1 MSISPPGDST
11 DKRLTPA
18 RVRWARALSGAGG
31 PVDPRAGRSARVAI
45 IVAAL
50 INPLW
55 QPLMVRLVPGARDP
69 LSERLVLSG
78 LCVAVLLWTAA
89 ASRRHYLIGA
99 SRVLVYLAT
108 AHFFSLIYRNDLA
121 QTYVA
126 CAFAF
131 ITALTLSFVSVRSLL
146 AYSTTA
152 VAMAIG
158 VAVAARGRSE
168 EGIFLAAGVTSS
180 QLMLTAL
187 SWRNLNLAAA
197 ARDSIRQARD
207 FLGAVIDAVPDP
219 VFVLDEELRPMIA
232 NEALSTA
239 TRTAPADI
247 VGSILLDSTTA
258 TEREIPIMDAR
269 GQPRTALVKV
279 AVRHLPDGERYLVGV
294 VRDISER
301 KALEMSLEQKI
312 RELEEAR
319 AQVKQLRGLLPVC
332 MHCGRIRSGSGDTE
346 EWQDVRIYIEHHSE
360 ALFSHGLCQ
369 SCQAEHYP

>member
-1 MSISPPGDST
+1 
-11 DKRLTPA
+11 
-18 RVRWARALSGAGG
+18 
-31 PVDPRAGRSARVAI
+31 
-45 IVAAL
+45 
-50 INPLW
+50 
-55 QPLMVRLVPGARDP
+55 
-69 LSERLVLSG
+69 
-78 LCVAVLLWTAA
+78 
-89 ASRRHYLIGA
+89 
-99 SRVLVYLAT
+99 
-108 AHFFSLIYRNDLA
+108 
-121 QTYVA
+121 
-126 CAFAF
+126 
-131 ITALTLSFVSVRSLL
+131 VSVRSLL
-146 AYSTTA
+146 AYSATA
-152 VAMAIG
+152 VAMAVG
-158 VAVAARGRSE
+158 VAIAARGRSE

-197 ARDSIRQARD
+197 ARDSMRQARD

-219 VFVLDEELRPMIA
+219 VFVLDESLRPMMA
-232 NEALSTA
+232 NEALAAA

-247 VGSILLDSTTA
+247 VGSILPDSATA

-332 MHCGRIRSGSGDTE
+332 MHCGRIRTGSGDTE

>member
-1 MSISPPGDST
+1 MSTST
-11 DKRLTPA
+11 KEKAPVKTLTPW
-18 RVRWARALSGAGG
+18 RVRWVRALLNAGVA
-31 PVDPRAGRSARVAI
+31 VDPRAGRSARLAMI
-45 IVAAL
+45 LAAL

-55 QPLMVRLVPGARDP
+55 QPLMVRLVPGAHDP
-69 LSERLVLSG
+69 LGERLTLSG
-78 LCVAVLLWTAA
+78 LCILVLIWTASA
-89 ASRRHYLIGA
+89 RRRHHLVGA

-131 ITALTLSFVSVRSLL
+131 VAALTLSFVSVRSLM
-146 AYSTTA
+146 AYSATA
-152 VAMAIG
+152 VGMALT
-158 VAVAARGRSE
+158 VAVAARGRTE

-219 VFVLDEELRPMIA
+219 VFVLDDQLRPMIA
-232 NEALSTA
+232 NEAMSA
-239 TRTAPADI
+239 TTRRSPTDI
-247 VGSILLDSTTA
+247 VGSALPDSDA
-258 TEREIPIMDAR
+258 AVEREIPLEDVA
-269 GQPRTALVKV
+269 GQGRTALLKL

-332 MHCGRIRSGSGDTE
+332 MHCGRIRNSTAEVD
-346 EWQDVRIYIEHHSE
+346 EWQDLRTYIEHHSE